1 MKDFFC
7 AASLIYFSKYTNR
20 PNQKG
25 VITQNLLLYKL
36 YLFKTLA
43 TQSLFLDKCFAP
55 ADRQDVVNHEHIS
68 IEKSLFFYWKWE
80 NYNILRIPFEP
91 LWHK

>member
-7 AASLIYFSKYTNR
+7 AASLICFSKYTNR

-36 YLFKTLA
+36 YLFKTLV

-55 ADRQDVVNHEHIS
+55 ADWQDVF
-68 IEKSLFFYWKWE
+68 KS
-80 NYNILRIPFEP
+80 
-91 LWHK
+91 